1 MPRLITAGCQLFRH
15 DLSAPTKRPHRFESH
30 TRNCSMICSRTRA
43 FQEPNRS
50 TSWPRNS
57 DVLVDAL
64 NAARTLH
71 HPESVVK
78 VKSRRL
84 AVTIDSTWEL
94 WMKRTAR
101 MTAGVRTWR
110 FQKNVAVLVA
120 GAALSIASVGVAP
133 AAAATTVGPM
143 GPAGHRPV
151 PVVYDSDLDF
161 DDASTLAILCQ
172 AHKQGRIE
180 LRAVTVVN
188 NGIGTAGRSLT
199 HARTILEKCGLPHVP
214 VADGSPVGV
223 HLAPPEARETFER
236 VLTGALDDA
245 ERPNQPSSVT
255 AAQLIADSVLGSREP
270 VTVLA
275 TGPLSNVAAALREH
289 RGVTQRIASL
299 YVMGGAFDVPGNL
312 FGSTTEGFDNTQEV
326 NLWIDP
332 NAADLVFRA
341 MPASRVRI
349 VPLDATNHVMITQAY
364 VDRLGASARTIEAR
378 LVHAILTQP
387 DLRQLIELDIM
398 FWWDTLAATSLVL
411 GPRDDLVGYRVRTV
425 SVVLDGASS
434 GRTIDDPDG
443 TPQLVG
449 HAANGARFEE
459 AFTSILNGRR

>member
-1 MPRLITAGCQLFRH
+1 
-15 DLSAPTKRPHRFESH
+15 
-30 TRNCSMICSRTRA
+30 
-43 FQEPNRS
+43 
-50 TSWPRNS
+50 
-57 DVLVDAL
+57 
-64 NAARTLH
+64 
-71 HPESVVK
+71 
-78 VKSRRL
+78 
-84 AVTIDSTWEL
+84 
-94 WMKRTAR
+94 MKRATR
-101 MTAGVRTWR
+101 ISAGVRTSR
-110 FQKNVAVLVA
+110 FLKNVAALVA

-133 AAAATTVGPM
+133 AMAATAAAPM
-143 GPAGHRPV
+143 GPVEHRPV

-161 DDASTLAILCQ
+161 DDASTLAFLCQ

-199 HARTILEKCGLPHVP
+199 HARTILEKCGLPRVP
-214 VADGSPVGV
+214 LADGSPTGV

-245 ERPNQPSSVT
+245 DRPDQPSSVT
-255 AAQLIADSVLGSREP
+255 AAQLIAQSVLSSREP

-289 RGVTQRIASL
+289 PDVAQRIASL
-299 YVMGGAFDVPGNL
+299 YVMGGAFDVRGNL
-312 FGSTTEGFDNTQEV
+312 FGSTTGGFDNTQEV

-341 MPASRVRI
+341 MPTGRVRI

-364 VDRLGASARTIEAR
+364 VDRLGAAARTVEAR

-387 DLRQLIELDIM
+387 DLPPLIELDIM
-398 FWWDTLAATSLVL
+398 FWWDALAATSLVL
-411 GPRDDLVGYRVRTV
+411 GPRDDLVCYRLRTV

-434 GRTIDDPDG
+434 GRTIDAPDG

-449 HAANGARFEE
+449 YTADGARFEE
-459 AFTSILNGRR
+459 AFTSILNGGR

>member
-1 MPRLITAGCQLFRH
+1 MKRATRISAG
-15 DLSAPTKRPHRFESH
+15 
-30 TRNCSMICSRTRA
+30 
-43 FQEPNRS
+43 
-50 TSWPRNS
+50 
-57 DVLVDAL
+57 
-64 NAARTLH
+64 ARTSRFLK
-71 HPESVVK
+71 SV
-78 VKSRRL
+78 
-84 AVTIDSTWEL
+84 AA
-94 WMKRTAR
+94 M
-101 MTAGVRTWR
+101 
-110 FQKNVAVLVA
+110 VA

-133 AAAATTVGPM
+133 ATAAEHVGPV
-143 GPAGHRPV
+143 GHRPV

-161 DDASTLAILCQ
+161 DDASTLAFLCQ

-180 LRAVTVVN
+180 LLAVTVVN

-199 HARTILEKCGLPHVP
+199 HARTILEKCGLPRVP
-214 VADGSPVGV
+214 VADGSPTGV

-245 ERPNQPSSVT
+245 DRPDQPSPVT
-255 AAQLIADSVLGSREP
+255 AAQLVANSVLSSREP

-289 RGVTQRIASL
+289 RDVAQRIASL
-299 YVMGGAFDVPGNL
+299 YMMGGAFDVPGNL
-312 FGSTTEGFDNTQEV
+312 FGSTTGGFDNTQEV

-341 MPASRVRI
+341 VPAGRVRI

-364 VDRLGASARTIEAR
+364 VDRLGASARTVEAR

-387 DLRQLIELDIM
+387 DLPPLIELDIM
-398 FWWDTLAATSLVL
+398 FWWDALAATSLVL
-411 GPRDDLVGYRVRTV
+411 GPRDDLVRYRLRTV

-449 HAANGARFEE
+449 YAADGARFGD
-459 AFTSILNGRR
+459 AFASVLNGGR

>member
-1 MPRLITAGCQLFRH
+1 MKRAKRI
-15 DLSAPTKRPHRFESH
+15 SAPAWTVRF
-30 TRNCSMICSRTRA
+30 R
-43 FQEPNRS
+43 RS
-50 TSWPRNS
+50 IA
-57 DVLVDAL
+57 AL
-64 NAARTLH
+64 A
-71 HPESVVK
+71 
-78 VKSRRL
+78 
-84 AVTIDSTWEL
+84 
-94 WMKRTAR
+94 
-101 MTAGVRTWR
+101 
-110 FQKNVAVLVA
+110 A

-133 AAAATTVGPM
+133 ATAATVAE
-143 GPAGHRPV
+143 PAGHHPV

-161 DDASTLAILCQ
+161 DDASTLAFLCQ

-199 HARTILEKCGLPHVP
+199 HARTILRKCGLPRVP
-214 VADGSPVGV
+214 VADGSPTGV

-245 ERPNQPSSVT
+245 DQPDQPSSVT
-255 AAQLIADSVLGSREP
+255 AAQLIATSVLSSREP
-270 VTVLA
+270 VTMLA

-289 RGVTQRIASL
+289 RGVAQKIASL

-312 FGSTTEGFDNTQEV
+312 FGSTTGGFDNTQEV

-332 NAADLVFRA
+332 NAAGFVFRT
-341 MPASRVRI
+341 MPAGRVRI

-364 VDRLGASARTIEAR
+364 VDRLGASADTAEAR

-387 DLRQLIELDIM
+387 DLPPLIELDIM
-398 FWWDTLAATSLVL
+398 FWWDALAATSLVL
-411 GPRDDLVGYRVRTV
+411 GPCDDLVQYRSRRV

-434 GRTIDDPDG
+434 GRTIVTSDG

-449 HAANGARFEE
+449 YAADGARFEGT
-459 AFTSILNGRR
+459 FTSVLNGGRR